1 MKFLSQ
7 NSTYFV
13 FSFNK
18 CHSWISTL
26 AYHQNQNWL
35 CTTVSTAILTIS
47 NKSHVAA
54 KSVSSKH
61 MKTTI
66 MLLSILII
74 NIQFMIIIIRPEIT
88 MKVVISW
95 WSNPTSA
102 EHQGW
107 RRLSRTV
114 PTNHYTT
121 SPSHYE
127 QQQLPPSTTAEL
139 VWSIIIWIFSLVAVK
154 ISWKYFLSV
163 CV

>member
-7 NSTYFV
+7 NSTC
-13 FSFNK
+13 SFNK
-18 CHSWISTL
+18 CHSFSSLYSSLSSELTL
-26 AYHQNQNWL
+26 HN
-35 CTTVSTAILTIS
+35 STAILTIS

-54 KSVSSKH
+54 KRVSSKH

-66 MLLSILII
+66 MYVTVNAIII
-74 NIQFMIIIIRPEIT
+74 NTQCKMIIIRPEIM